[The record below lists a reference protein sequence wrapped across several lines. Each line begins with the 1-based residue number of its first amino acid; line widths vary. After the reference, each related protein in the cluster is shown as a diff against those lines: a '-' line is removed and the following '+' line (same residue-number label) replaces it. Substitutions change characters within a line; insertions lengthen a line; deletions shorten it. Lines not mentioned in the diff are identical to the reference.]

1 MITASLLIFS
11 LVIEYMY
18 DSIAEKRNKNI
29 VQELFFSYKKI
40 IKDYLEKFYM
50 YISFPIFIY
59 IFMALLISIIG
70 YLIHPFFSF
79 LINLIIL
86 FYCLRPNEF
95 LMYLEMTIDK
105 SSNFDDKRFKYIMTY
120 SGDNRENLIINI
132 FHNSSRAI
140 FNIIFFFLLLGPTGS
155 LIYYIIDCYIN
166 DNSYK
171 VDAKSKKSFQVIL
184 GVLEYLPVQLTVFS
198 LALVSDFE
206 VCMSSY
212 KSIKY
217 DGDLYKYNKSL
228 INKVG
233 SDLIIKSKDNEDY
246 ESDQDIIK
254 NLLSRSF
261 LAWMSIIALLIFTG
275 FFI

>member
-1 MITASLLIFS
+1 M
-11 LVIEYMY
+11 
-18 DSIAEKRNKNI
+18 
-29 VQELFFSYKKI
+29 
-40 IKDYLEKFYM
+40 
-50 YISFPIFIY
+50 
-59 IFMALLISIIG
+59 
-70 YLIHPFFSF
+70 
-79 LINLIIL
+79 
-86 FYCLRPNEF
+86 
-95 LMYLEMTIDK
+95 
-105 SSNFDDKRFKYIMTY
+105 
-120 SGDNRENLIINI
+120 
-132 FHNSSRAI
+132 
-140 FNIIFFFLLLGPTGS
+140 
-155 LIYYIIDCYIN
+155 
-166 DNSYK
+166 
-171 VDAKSKKSFQVIL
+171 
-184 GVLEYLPVQLTVFS
+184 
-198 LALVSDFE
+198 VSDFE